1 MSSVTVLMLGGV
13 ILLGGCATAA
23 QRRAAE
29 NAATAQEVERI
40 CSLPPAERDAE
51 LKKLKEQ
58 SGMAL
63 FCGRSEAT
71 EPED

>member
-1 MSSVTVLMLGGV
+1 MSSVAVLMLGAV
-13 ILLGGCATAA
+13 ILLGGCATSS
-23 QRRAAE
+23 QRRAVE

-40 CSLPPAERDAE
+40 CSLPLAPRDAE

-58 SGMAL
+58 SGMVL

-71 EPED
+71 KPQD